1 VVRGVGGGS
10 AGGREVVV
18 ANAVGPTVGGGT
30 TPVGETDVDTITDTD
45 TDTDTDTGGPSSR
58 IGLTGCWR
66 GRSNATA
73 APTPI
78 APTTASAAA
87 AIVAPDRFTPISVAP
102 APCCDTSWHRH

>member
-1 VVRGVGGGS
+1 VVI
-10 AGGREVVV
+10 VVV
-18 ANAVGPTVGGGT
+18 DVVVGPTVGGGT

-45 TDTDTDTGGPSSR
+45 AGPSSR
-58 IGLTGCWR
+58 IGFTGCWC
-66 GRSNATA
+66 GRSNSIA

-87 AIVAPDRFTPISVAP
+87 AIVALDRFTPISVAP